1 MTKPN
6 VIKIDGGE
14 YTGVPASP
22 PVQFVGTDQVD
33 PFVGK
38 YCICRCYSA
47 GVHAGVV
54 VTQVGDVVQLAQS
67 RRL

>member
-6 VIKIDGGE
+6 VIKIDDVE
-14 YTGVPASP
+14 YVRKELQSL
-22 PVQFVGTDQVD
+22 QYVGQGDD
-33 PFVGK
+33 PMIGK